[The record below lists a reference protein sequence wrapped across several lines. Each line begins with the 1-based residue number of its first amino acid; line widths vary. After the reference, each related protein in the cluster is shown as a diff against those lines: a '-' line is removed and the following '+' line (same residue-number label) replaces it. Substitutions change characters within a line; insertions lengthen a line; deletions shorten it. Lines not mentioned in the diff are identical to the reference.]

1 MKPPIYKRHY
11 FLPDS
16 CQPRMM
22 TMSLAQQG
30 LAFLAF
36 SAALFIPLALQLQRP
51 PQGSVEAAQA
61 ATDFLAL
68 HESVWPLFPV
78 ALLAVGI
85 HALFAWHRI
94 AGPLYRFRR
103 IFAAVAEGD
112 LTVSAKIRRSDY
124 LQPEA
129 ARLGEMVS
137 TLREKVGEL
146 DRRAEQSRQAT
157 QALRRAVT
165 VGSTQDVMA
174 ALAVLDDANECIAKS
189 LQHFTL
195 APSVPETRR

>member
-11 FLPDS
+11 FLRDS

-36 SAALFIPLALQLQRP
+36 SAALFIPLAMQLQRP

-78 ALLAVGI
+78 ALAAVGI
-85 HALFAWHRI
+85 HALFAWHRV

-103 IFAAVAEGD
+103 IFAAVAAGD
-112 LTVSAKIRRSDY
+112 LTVSAHIRKNDY
-124 LQPEA
+124 LQTEA
-129 ARLGEMVS
+129 TRLGEMVGA
-137 TLREKVGEL
+137 LRERMEEI

-157 QALRRAVT
+157 QALRRALT
-165 VGSTQDVMA
+165 VGSTQDAMA
-174 ALAVLDDANECIAKS
+174 ALAVLDDANECIAKRM
-189 LQHFTL
+189 QQFTITP
-195 APSVPETRR
+195 AVPANRR